1 MSDCRCL
8 ADSQT
13 PPVSYIAAVYIQTAD
28 RQTYLGKQLLLDMRL
43 YTPRFDIRT
52 P

>member
-1 MSDCRCL
+1 LPSRQSDSSSVVYCCCVHR
-8 ADSQT
+8 DSRET
-13 PPVSYIAAVYIQTAD
+13 D